1 MSSGHLGRASSFSGA
16 ERSVSV
22 VSTGLREAPG
32 AAWISHSTTGGPGG
46 SCRRWQREEGLWS
59 GKQTSFTGRA
69 LRHECGTARRSARGC
84 RVTEGAFRDGAV
96 AGRCTPRSRGRSSP
110 VEERFPATQFAHV
123 DLEYLLT
130 RRIGSKLGG
139 SVASAER
146 APRLCTYRPAPG
158 NATHPSAGSR
168 STESSPRYAAHPPG
182 ERSSLPCR
190 AMADCLAEGGCA
202 GLSRCRFRMMCVRF
216 SRDVRFHSPDG
227 QTGSIDHEWS

>member
-1 MSSGHLGRASSFSGA
+1 MGRASSFAGA

-32 AAWISHSTTGGPGG
+32 AACIFGLHHRWPRWIMQEMAARG
-46 SCRRWQREEGLWS
+46 EEGLWL
-59 GKQTSFTGRA
+59 GKQTAFTGRA

-84 RVTEGAFRDGAV
+84 RATEGAFRGGAV

-110 VEERFPATQFAHV
+110 VEERFPATPFAHV

-130 RRIGSKLGG
+130 RRIGSKLGD
-139 SVASAER
+139 SVALAER
-146 APRLCTYRPAPG
+146 APRLCTYRPATG
-158 NATHPSAGSR
+158 NATHSSAGSR

-182 ERSSLPCR
+182 ECSSLPCR
-190 AMADCLAEGGCA
+190 AMADSRAEGGCA
-202 GLSRCRFRMMCVRF
+202 GLSRCRFRMMRVRI